1 MRHKFDSAH
10 AGAVHCP
17 RKFQGRTHNVRGQL
31 EGIGQLVWDV
41 VGPQVSAHRMVL
53 SHIDNDAVKALV
65 DGVCA
70 RWKQFALPLPGTARK
85 ASGEFNEFKLSLRG
99 ATGLAHDAVSTLLR
113 LPVLTELD
121 VSGCSRISAMD
132 KMRLVAKVP
141 PRLRRGACPWLAY
154 LTGTPTSQLCA
165 VVVVH

>member
-1 MRHKFDSAH
+1 M
-10 AGAVHCP
+10 
-17 RKFQGRTHNVRGQL
+17 
-31 EGIGQLVWDV
+31 
-41 VGPQVSAHRMVL
+41 QVSAHRMAL

-70 RWKQFALPLPGTARK
+70 RWRQFALPVPGAPRKPGT
-85 ASGEFNEFKLSLRG
+85 EFDEFKLSLRG

-113 LPVLTELD
+113 LPLLTELD

-141 PRLRRGACPWLAY
+141 FPFHGPLLF
-154 LTGTPTSQLCA
+154 
-165 VVVVH
+165 